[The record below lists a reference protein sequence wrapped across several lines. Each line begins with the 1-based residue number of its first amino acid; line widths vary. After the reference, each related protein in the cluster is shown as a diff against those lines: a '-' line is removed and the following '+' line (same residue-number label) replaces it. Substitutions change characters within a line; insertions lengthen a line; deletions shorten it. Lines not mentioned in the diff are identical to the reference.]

1 MYFSKFPIMQYP
13 VKDGDTTR
21 YAFVRNLMRRV
32 AVSESLKNEDGL
44 FLEYR
49 VKDGERPEHI
59 AERVYGSPQ
68 FHWLV
73 LLVNETVDPYHGWCK
88 SENALE
94 EYVSKKYGGSSV
106 FITNASDGFVYNSA
120 IVSGCSLSQGSSRGE
135 IYDYTPEFC
144 RLTVRNGSF
153 VEGSA
158 TIGLTSGSSLSV
170 KIQRVD
176 ESYRSVNHFRMTR
189 PTTDTGAQETI
200 TLDPLSQ
207 QTSSYSVV
215 GGVVGNTENEYPSS
229 GFGLTYAGS
238 GTVDLWETY
247 VGKYMGVSGS
257 ADNTYAVVN
266 LVHEIEQNDIKRKIR
281 ILHPRYKK
289 IAVQELEALL
299 RV

>member
-13 VKDGDTTR
+13 VKDGNTTR

-32 AVSESLKNEDGL
+32 AVSETLKNEDGL

-49 VKDGERPEHI
+49 IKDGERPEHI
-59 AERVYGSPQ
+59 AERVYGNAQ

-73 LLVNETVDPYHGWCK
+73 LLVNETIDPYHGWCK

-94 EYVSKKYGGSSV
+94 EYVGKKYGGYAV
-106 FITNASDGFVYNSA
+106 FVTNTNDTFLYNSA

-144 RLTVRNGSF
+144 RLTVRNGAF
-153 VEGSA
+153 TEGSA

-170 KIQRVD
+170 TIQRVD
-176 ESYRSVNHFRMTR
+176 ESYRSVHHFQMTR
-189 PTTDTGAQETI
+189 PSTDTGAEETPV
-200 TLDPLSQ
+200 LDPLSQ

-247 VGKYMGVSGS
+247 IGGYMGISGS
-257 ADNTYAVVN
+257 AINTYSVSN
-266 LVHEIEQNDIKRKIR
+266 LTYEIEQNDIKRKIR